1 MKIIV
6 GLVGPCMG
14 IRRELWGGGERGII
28 REENM
33 CFRTCIR
40 VITIRGEKLVTKD
53 KGGGVKV

>member
-1 MKIIV
+1 M
-6 GLVGPCMG
+6 
-14 IRRELWGGGERGII
+14 RGGGGII

-53 KGGGVKV
+53 KGGGGWGQGRNVAIIFLFYKKF

>member
-1 MKIIV
+1 M
-6 GLVGPCMG
+6 
-14 IRRELWGGGERGII
+14 GGGERGII

-53 KGGGVKV
+53 KGGGGGKAAMSQS